1 MEKLGTDLDL
11 NGNHIKQLKVE
22 SLLAL
27 PTGLGASD
35 AGTIVFIS
43 AVASFYG
50 WDGIMWTKLTNE

>member
-22 SLLAL
+22 PLLAL
-27 PTGLGASD
+27 PTGLGPSD

-43 AVASFYG
+43 PVVAFYG
-50 WDGIMWTKLTNE
+50 WDGTMWTKLTNE

>member
-35 AGTIVFIS
+35 AGMIVFIS
-43 AVASFYG
+43 AVVAFYG
-50 WDGIMWTKLTNE
+50 WDGTMWTKLTNV